1 MQLTTS
7 WEEKGII
14 KGQVATILRLLNRKL
29 GSMPPEITSRIES
42 LDTTQ
47 LDALTE
53 DLLDFQSLDD
63 LNQWLDS
70 H

>member
-7 WEEKGII
+7 WEAKGII
-14 KGQVATILRLLNRKL
+14 KGQIATILRLLNRKFD
-29 GSMPPEITSRIES
+29 SISPKITSRIES
-42 LDTTQ
+42 LDASQ

-53 DLLDFQSLDD
+53 DLLDFQSLND